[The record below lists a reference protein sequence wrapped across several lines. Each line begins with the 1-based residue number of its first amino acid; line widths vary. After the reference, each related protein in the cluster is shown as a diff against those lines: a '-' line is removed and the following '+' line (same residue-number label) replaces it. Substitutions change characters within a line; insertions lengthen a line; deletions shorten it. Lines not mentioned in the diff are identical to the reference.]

1 MLEFITEKISH
12 KFSNSWLTIAKESV
26 RHSTTTNA
34 EDFVVH
40 AFLKVYLA
48 NVP

>member
-1 MLEFITEKISH
+1 MSH
-12 KFSNSWLTIAKESV
+12 KFNNSWLTIAKESV
-26 RHSTTTNA
+26 RHSTTPNA
-34 EDFVVH
+34 EDFAVH